1 MEKRYQVFVSSTYQD
16 LQEERKEVMQALLEL
31 DCIPAGMELFP
42 ASNEDQWTLIKRVI
56 DDCDY
61 YLLIIGG
68 RYGSCSNEG
77 ISYTEM
83 EFRYALQTDKPII
96 SFLHE
101 TPDSIP
107 NGKSEQEPEKKKLL
121 EDFRQLAQTKM
132 TKYWTN
138 PDNLGSVISR
148 SMVKLMKQF
157 PAVGWVRADNI
168 MDVDSSKEIL
178 RLREEIDSLKKELDS
193 QVINPP
199 SGAENLARGAEP
211 FSIILKFT
219 GYDEENE
226 DYDYDL
232 PFELSWNEI
241 FTVISP
247 YLVTEDTESTMVVV
261 LINYM
266 KKKYDVELEA
276 LRNKD
281 SLVELYGFKLD
292 SQSFQTI
299 KVQLKALGL
308 IEISKKNK
316 SVKDQS
322 TYWTLTPYG
331 EHIMTQLIAIQSSQ
345 LRH

>member
-42 ASNEDQWTLIKRVI
+42 ASNEDQWSLITRVI

-68 RYGSCSNEG
+68 RYGSCNEEG
-77 ISYTEM
+77 IGYTEM
-83 EFRYALQTDKPII
+83 EFRYALETGKPIV

-101 TPDSIP
+101 TPHSIP
-107 NGKSEQEPEKKKLL
+107 NGKSEQEPEKKKML
-121 EDFRQLAQTKM
+121 EDFRRLAQTKM

-157 PAVGWVRADNI
+157 PAVGWVKADTI
-168 MDVDSSKEIL
+168 MDVDSTKEIL
-178 RLREEIDSLKKELDS
+178 RLREEIDSLKKDLDS

-199 SGAENLARGAEP
+199 SGSENLSRGDEQ
-211 FSIILKFT
+211 FSIILKFI
-219 GYDEENE
+219 GRDEGRKY
-226 DYDYDL
+226 YDYDL

-247 YLVTEDTESTMVVV
+247 YLVTEDTESTMEIV
-261 LINYM
+261 LVSFM
-266 KKKYDVELEA
+266 KKKYSEELEE
-276 LRNKD
+276 LRSED
-281 SLVELYGFKLD
+281 SIDELYGFKLD
-292 SQSFQTI
+292 RQSFQTI

-308 IEISKKNK
+308 IEISKKSK

-331 EHIMTQLIAIQSSQ
+331 EHIMTQLIAIQS
-345 LRH
+345 RPRDY